1 MTANLAELRAMC
13 QSRALV
19 CSQNHWLSLR
29 AHSVRPPR
37 GVVALGLMSL
47 CENCPLQRLR
57 RLLCGRAQPFRTSG
71 LRSSSFGS
79 AACRKARGFPHS
91 RRRSRFARTDV
102 LIQTLMPLVFAASI
116 PLLCAQDA
124 SLPGAQGFRPVV
136 NSPLEGQSTG
146 PSGITEASR
155 GAPLTLTFQ
164 DALERARHLD
174 PQLSLATADAESAR
188 QDRVQARAALL
199 PSVNVTN
206 AYLFTQGNGVL
217 ASGRY
222 VTNDGV
228 HVYRLWGVFHQD
240 FSANTLTL
248 TSYRRAAAA
257 EMLARAKLEI
267 ARRGL
272 KVTVTRAYYDLVIA
286 ERKYATAEQSLASAR
301 HFLQISQDLEH
312 GGEVA
317 HSDVIKFELQ
327 ANQADQAFREA
338 KLAMENARLS
348 LAVMLFPDFNEN
360 FTVVDD
366 LNSVPPLP
374 PLDDAQALA
383 GRQNPQL
390 RAAFEALRESQL
402 DVSTARQAFLPS
414 LTVDTPYGIEANHFA
429 LRSRVNA
436 DPEKG
441 RLPNLGYFMTAT
453 ITLPVWNWGALR
465 SKLKQAQLRLQQ
477 AHTELSFTQRELV
490 SNLLAAY
497 NEADTARSAADT
509 LRKSADLAAESQ
521 RLNTLRYQAGEA
533 TVLEL
538 VDAANT
544 LVQARNAYDDSEA
557 RYRVALA
564 NLQTL
569 TGDF

>member
-1 MTANLAELRAMC
+1 MSGGNGKFQAICRSLNLM
-13 QSRALV
+13 V
-19 CSQNHWLSLR
+19 
-29 AHSVRPPR
+29 
-37 GVVALGLMSL
+37 
-47 CENCPLQRLR
+47 
-57 RLLCGRAQPFRTSG
+57 
-71 LRSSSFGS
+71 
-79 AACRKARGFPHS
+79 
-91 RRRSRFARTDV
+91 
-102 LIQTLMPLVFAASI
+102 LVFAAPV
-116 PLLCAQDA
+116 PLLYARDG
-124 SLPGAQGFRPVV
+124 SPSGAAGFEPVV
-136 NSPLEGQSTG
+136 NSQAAVQSTG
-146 PSGITEASR
+146 AIGASEASE

-164 DALERARHLD
+164 DALDRARHLD
-174 PQLSLATADAESAR
+174 PQLSSAATDAESAR
-188 QDRVQARAALL
+188 QDRVQARATLL
-199 PSVNVTN
+199 PSVNATN
-206 AYLFTQGNGVL
+206 SYLFTQGNGVT
-217 ASGRY
+217 APGRY

-228 HVYRLWGVFHQD
+228 HVYRMWGVFHQD
-240 FSANTLTL
+240 ISANTFTL
-248 TSYRRAAAA
+248 TSYRRSVAAD
-257 EMLARAKLEI
+257 MLARARLEI
-267 ARRGL
+267 AQRGL
-272 KVTVTRAYYDLVIA
+272 KLAVTKAYYDLVIA
-286 ERKYATAEQSLASAR
+286 ERKYATAEESQANAR
-301 HFLQISQDLEH
+301 RFLQRGQDLEH

-348 LAVMLFPDFNEN
+348 LAVMLFPDFNQN

-366 LNSVPPLP
+366 LNSTPPLP
-374 PLDDAQALA
+374 PLVDAQALA

-390 RAAFEALRESQL
+390 RAALETLRESQY
-402 DVSTARQAFLPS
+402 DVSAARQAFLPS

-429 LRSRVNA
+429 LRSRSNA
-436 DPEKG
+436 EPDKG

-477 AHTELSFTQRELV
+477 SQVELSFTQRQLI

-497 NEADTARSAADT
+497 NEADTAHSEADT
-509 LRKSADLAAESQ
+509 LRHSAELAAESL

-538 VDAANT
+538 VDASNT
-544 LVQARNAYDDSEA
+544 LAQARNAYDDGAA

>member
-1 MTANLAELRAMC
+1 MTGNVGVLREMC
-13 QSRALV
+13 QPRALLRYR
-19 CSQNHWLSLR
+19 SNRRLSFR
-29 AHSVRPPR
+29 AQSPPPST
-37 GVVALGLMSL
+37 GVVVALGLI
-47 CENCPLQRLR
+47 
-57 RLLCGRAQPFRTSG
+57 A
-71 LRSSSFGS
+71 
-79 AACRKARGFPHS
+79 
-91 RRRSRFARTDV
+91 
-102 LIQTLMPLVFAASI
+102 LVFPAPGSPAR
-116 PLLCAQDA
+116 AQDA
-124 SLPGAQGFRPVV
+124 STPGAQDFVPVV
-136 NSPLEGQSTG
+136 NSPVEGQAAEPIGTS
-146 PSGITEASR
+146 EASR

-174 PQLSLATADAESAR
+174 PLLSLATADAESAH

-199 PSVNVTN
+199 PSVNLTN

-228 HVYRLWGVFHQD
+228 HVYRVWGVFHQD
-240 FSANTLTL
+240 ISANTFTL

-272 KVTVTRAYYDLVIA
+272 KVTVTKAYYDLVIA

-366 LNSVPPLP
+366 LNSMPPLP

-465 SKLKQAQLRLQQ
+465 SKLKQAQFRLQQ
-477 AHTELSFTQRELV
+477 AHTELSFTQRELI

-497 NEADTARSAADT
+497 NEADTARSGADT

-538 VDAANT
+538 VDAANA
-544 LVQARNAYDDSEA
+544 LVQARNAYDDGAA
-557 RYRVALA
+557 RYRLALA
-564 NLQTL
+564 NLQIL

>member
-1 MTANLAELRAMC
+1 MAGTIDKLRAVC
-13 QSRALV
+13 QLRVLSRLH
-19 CSQNHWLSLR
+19 SNHHLSFT
-29 AHSVRPPR
+29 AHSGPLPTGSLVL
-37 GVVALGLMSL
+37 LGLI
-47 CENCPLQRLR
+47 
-57 RLLCGRAQPFRTSG
+57 A
-71 LRSSSFGS
+71 
-79 AACRKARGFPHS
+79 
-91 RRRSRFARTDV
+91 
-102 LIQTLMPLVFAASI
+102 LVFAVPV
-116 PLLCAQDA
+116 PLLCARGA
-124 SLPGAQGFRPVV
+124 S
-136 NSPLEGQSTG
+136 
-146 PSGITEASR
+146 PSGASGFEPALNLQAAGRSEGAIGTTEASQ

-174 PQLSLATADAESAR
+174 PQLSLAAADAESAH

-199 PSVNVTN
+199 PSVNMTN

-228 HVYRLWGVFHQD
+228 HVYVLGAVFHQD
-240 FSANTLTL
+240 ISANTFTL

-272 KVTVTRAYYDLVIA
+272 KATVTKAYYDLVIA
-286 ERKYATAEQSLASAR
+286 ERKYATAEQSLANAR
-301 HFLQISQDLEH
+301 RFLQISQDLEH

-348 LAVMLFPDFNEN
+348 LAVMLFADFNQN

-366 LNSVPPLP
+366 LNSTPPLP
-374 PLDDAQALA
+374 PLVDAQALA

-390 RAAFEALRESQL
+390 RAALEALKESQL
-402 DVSTARQAFLPS
+402 DVSTARHAFLPS

-436 DPEKG
+436 NPEKG
-441 RLPNLGYFMTAT
+441 RLPNVGYFMTAT

-465 SKLKQAQLRLQQ
+465 SKLKQAQVRLQQ
-477 AHTELSFTQRELV
+477 AHMELNFTQRELI

-497 NEADTARSAADT
+497 NEADTARSGADT
-509 LRKSADLAAESQ
+509 LRQSADLAAESL

-544 LVQARNAYDDSEA
+544 LAQARNAYDDGAA

>member
-1 MTANLAELRAMC
+1 MIGKVGVLRAIY
-13 QSRALV
+13 QSRVLLR
-19 CSQNHWLSLR
+19 SQNHRLSF
-29 AHSVRPPR
+29 SVSSGPPPR
-37 GVVALGLMSL
+37 GAVALGLM
-47 CENCPLQRLR
+47 
-57 RLLCGRAQPFRTSG
+57 A
-71 LRSSSFGS
+71 
-79 AACRKARGFPHS
+79 
-91 RRRSRFARTDV
+91 
-102 LIQTLMPLVFAASI
+102 LVFVAPS
-116 PLLCAQDA
+116 PLLPARDA
-124 SLPGAQGFRPVV
+124 SPSGAMGFEPAV
-136 NSPLEGQSTG
+136 NSRVAGRPEGAIGTG
-146 PSGITEASR
+146 D
-155 GAPLTLTFQ
+155 APLTLTFQ
-164 DALERARHLD
+164 DALARARHLD
-174 PQLSLATADAESAR
+174 PQLSSATADAESAH

-199 PSVNVTN
+199 PSVNITN
-206 AYLFTQGNGVL
+206 AYLFTQGNGVT

-228 HVYRLWGVFHQD
+228 HVYRMWGVLHQD
-240 FSANTLTL
+240 ISANTFTL
-248 TSYRRAAAA
+248 TSYRRAVAA

-272 KVTVTRAYYDLVIA
+272 KATVTKAYYELVIA
-286 ERKYATAEQSLASAR
+286 ERKYATAEESLANAR
-301 HFLQISQDLEH
+301 RFLRISQDLEN

-327 ANQADQAFREA
+327 ANQTDQAFREA

-348 LAVMLFPDFNEN
+348 LAVMLFPDFSQN

-366 LNSVPPLP
+366 LNSMPPLP
-374 PLDDAQALA
+374 PLAEAQALA

-390 RAAFEALRESQL
+390 RAALEALKESQY

-414 LTVDTPYGIEANHFA
+414 LAVDTPYGIEANHFA
-429 LRSRVNA
+429 LRSRMNA
-436 DPEKG
+436 EPDTG

-465 SKLKQAQLRLQQ
+465 SKLKQAQFRLQQ
-477 AHTELSFTQRELV
+477 AHVELSFTQRELV
-490 SNLLAAY
+490 GNLLAAY
-497 NEADTARSAADT
+497 NEADTARSEADT
-509 LRKSADLAAESQ
+509 LRQSADLAAESL
-521 RLNTLRYQAGEA
+521 RLNTIRYQAGEA

-544 LVQARNAYDDSEA
+544 LALARNAYDDGEA

>member
-1 MTANLAELRAMC
+1 MTGNLRELRAMC
-13 QSRALV
+13 QLSALLRSQKNRFNFRAY
-19 CSQNHWLSLR
+19 
-29 AHSVRPPR
+29 SVRLSR
-37 GVVALGLMSL
+37 GVFALGLM
-47 CENCPLQRLR
+47 
-57 RLLCGRAQPFRTSG
+57 A
-71 LRSSSFGS
+71 
-79 AACRKARGFPHS
+79 
-91 RRRSRFARTDV
+91 V
-102 LIQTLMPLVFAASI
+102 VFVAPG
-116 PLLCAQDA
+116 PLLCARDA
-124 SLPGAQGFRPVV
+124 SPSGGLGFEPVV
-136 NSPLEGQSTG
+136 NSPATGRSEGAIGT
-146 PSGITEASR
+146 TEASR
-155 GAPLTLTFQ
+155 DAPLTLTFP
-164 DALERARHLD
+164 DALARAQHLD
-174 PQLSLATADAESAR
+174 PQLSSATTDAEVAH

-206 AYLFTQGNGVL
+206 AYLFTQGNGVT

-228 HVYRLWGVFHQD
+228 HVYRVWGVFHQD
-240 FSANTLTL
+240 FSANTFTL
-248 TSYRRAAAA
+248 TSYRRTVAA

-272 KVTVTRAYYDLVIA
+272 KVTVTKAYYDLVIA
-286 ERKYATAEQSLASAR
+286 ERRYATAEQSLANAR
-301 HFLQISQDLEH
+301 RFLRISQDLEH

-348 LAVMLFPDFNEN
+348 LAVMLFPDFSQN

-366 LNSVPPLP
+366 LNSMPPLP
-374 PLDDAQALA
+374 PLADAQALA

-390 RAAFEALRESQL
+390 RAALEALKESQY

-429 LRSRVNA
+429 LRSRMNA
-436 DPEKG
+436 EPDKG

-465 SKLKQAQLRLQQ
+465 SKLKQAQFRLEQ
-477 AHTELSFTQRELV
+477 AHVELNFTQRELI

-497 NEADTARSAADT
+497 NEADTARSEADT
-509 LRKSADLAAESQ
+509 LRQSADLAAESL

-538 VDAANT
+538 VDAAT
-544 LVQARNAYDDSEA
+544 TVAQARNAYDEGEV